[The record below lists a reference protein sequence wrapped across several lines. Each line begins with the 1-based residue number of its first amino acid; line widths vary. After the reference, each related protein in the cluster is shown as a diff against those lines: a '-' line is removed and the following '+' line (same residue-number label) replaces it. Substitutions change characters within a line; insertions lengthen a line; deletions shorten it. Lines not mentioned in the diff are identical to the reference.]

1 MYSGERSIN
10 VISNIQNNLTLNHFF
25 HIWGQNFSS
34 EQIFDMELQ
43 DGGELSVSID
53 GVEYTGDWSEINIDG
68 VISID
73 IKFESPMAAEDS
85 TQDIGESTP
94 GFSVLLITM
103 TLMLVIF
110 TRSPRL
116 QSEGR

>member
-1 MYSGERSIN
+1 MK
-10 VISNIQNNLTLNHFF
+10 
-25 HIWGQNFSS
+25 
-34 EQIFDMELQ
+34 LQ

-53 GVEYTGDWSEINIDG
+53 GVDYTGDWSEINIDG

-85 TQDIGESTP
+85 TQEISDSTP

-110 TRSPRL
+110 TGSSRRE
-116 QSEGR
+116 SEGR